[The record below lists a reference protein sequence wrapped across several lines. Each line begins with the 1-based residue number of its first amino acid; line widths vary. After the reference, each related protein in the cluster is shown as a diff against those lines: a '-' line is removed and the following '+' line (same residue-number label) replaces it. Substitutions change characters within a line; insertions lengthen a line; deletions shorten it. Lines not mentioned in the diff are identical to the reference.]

1 MALCTYAVWS
11 TFAEQPE
18 KTVCRYLTRDEAENA
33 VAELTRLYPGE
44 RHWILEDPVKEY
56 GVCLE
61 TEGKD
66 YAVKARPITEESEP

>member
-18 KTVCRYLTRDEAENA
+18 KKVCRYLTRDEAENA

-44 RHWILEDPVKEY
+44 RHWIIECPLKEY
-56 GVCLE
+56 SITLE
-61 TEGKD
+61 VHEKD
-66 YAVKARPITEESEP
+66 DAVKARPITEESEP